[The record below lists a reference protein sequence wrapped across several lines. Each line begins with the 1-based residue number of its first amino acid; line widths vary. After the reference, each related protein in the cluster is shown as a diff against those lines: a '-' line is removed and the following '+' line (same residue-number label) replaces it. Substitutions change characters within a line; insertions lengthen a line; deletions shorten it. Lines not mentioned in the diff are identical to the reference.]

1 MLWNFILFKKED
13 YKDILVWV
21 MFVLKPSGCPAAFV
35 YAGEVNVNVNV
46 EVEIGGALPFWCNDK
61 N

>member
-1 MLWNFILFKKED
+1 
-13 YKDILVWV
+13 

-46 EVEIGGALPFWCNDK
+46 EVEIGGALPF
-61 N
+61 